1 LKDSLEGKRDQHAKN
16 LYKWQLE
23 ASTDGE
29 NFVTLLEAP
38 TPTYLGNEVQQ
49 FEVDTVRKYNCCVL
63 VIWLLRTLKPWAVL
77 HAIIYL
83 FRLVEYYYCNT
94 QLTPRTLFLQIRCDF
109 QEIAVTQFSIDSSLS
124 FFINMIIN

>member
-1 LKDSLEGKRDQHAKN
+1 MPRPSQNLKDSLEGKRDQHAKN

-49 FEVDTVRKYNCCVL
+49 FEVDTVRKYNCYRLLCFGYL
-63 VIWLLRTLKPWAVL
+63 VIENPQTMGCLTCN
-77 HAIIYL
+77 YL
-83 FRLVEYYYCNT
+83 FIQT
-94 QLTPRTLFLQIRCDF
+94 
-109 QEIAVTQFSIDSSLS
+109 S
-124 FFINMIIN
+124 